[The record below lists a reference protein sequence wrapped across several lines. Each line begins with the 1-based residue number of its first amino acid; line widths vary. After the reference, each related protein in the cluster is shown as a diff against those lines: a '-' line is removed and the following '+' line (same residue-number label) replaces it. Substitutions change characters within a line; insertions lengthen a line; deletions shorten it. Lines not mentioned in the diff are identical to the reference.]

1 MFKRKRTRG
10 VPFRP
15 GFEENRN
22 DTGRG
27 TVALETQPV
36 YKRHEKSM
44 IELVK
49 SNKQLSL
56 EQLQGVKLRP
66 KNDSAWEDYT
76 AVNDN
81 SNDIVDLE
89 KLRAAHNSAHKAHRQ
104 YALLHKCTKHVP
116 CLQLKKKRN
125 QGFGV
130 TVVYHCSQ
138 CSFTSSSFKLYDCDS
153 SGSCVTNIQA
163 GIAFSKSTIKPT
175 DAHFLFSSLNINGPS
190 QVTLQKH
197 FSQANVVA
205 SDLLESSLAEN
216 RGVVRDYVAIVEGDA
231 MDKVPA
237 VAVAFDGQYDRPLYH
252 GYDGQS
258 SSVSEPVIEA
268 ETGLNLLISHAVTS
282 KLDGTYDKNKVN
294 IESRSVPVCSVWLVL
309 DTYIDSFNITSLA
322 HQWCRASSS
331 KESL

>member
-10 VPFRP
+10 APFNP
-15 GFEENRN
+15 GFDENRN
-22 DTGRG
+22 NTGRG
-27 TVALETQPV
+27 TVALEFQPV

-49 SNKQLSL
+49 SNKHLCL
-56 EQLQGVKLRP
+56 EQLEGVKLRP
-66 KNDSAWEDYT
+66 KNESAWDDYE
-76 AVNDN
+76 AVHDN
-81 SNDIVDLE
+81 SNDVVDLE
-89 KLRAAHNSAHKAHRQ
+89 KLRAAHNAAHKAHRQ

-116 CLQLKKKRN
+116 CLQLKKRRN

-130 TVVYHCSQ
+130 TIVYHCSQ
-138 CSFTSSSFKLYDCDS
+138 CAFVSDPFKLYDCDS
-153 SGSCVTNIQA
+153 SGSCITNVQA

-197 FSQANVVA
+197 FSRANVVC

-216 RGVVRDYVAIVEGDA
+216 RGVVRDYVAIVEGGA
-231 MDKVPA
+231 MEQVPA

-268 ETGLNLLISHAVTS
+268 ETGLNLLVSHAVTS

-294 IESRSVPVCSVWLVL
+294 MEFRSVAVCCVWLHLLLIVPYFFIL
-309 DTYIDSFNITSLA
+309 QYLRSTSMV
-322 HQWCRASSS
+322 Q
-331 KESL
+331 SLLQ